1 MLFSGDIKGKSSV
14 KPQITVLPVPLP
26 CIHLLLLQHYHR

>member
-1 MLFSGDIKGKSSV
+1 MLFSGDIKGISV

-26 CIHLLLLQHYHR
+26 VFLGATIYR